1 MVKHTSQYVCV
12 FLISIY
18 CSLLDKIYG
27 GLAKIICTHALS
39 LSLVIP
45 LASHYWQQLLWNEQT
60 HQVNEK
66 EQDTAKRLY
75 PKLSDI
81 FNSSQEDI

>member
-1 MVKHTSQYVCV
+1 MIKRGLKMVKHTSQYVCV

-45 LASHYWQQLLWNEQT
+45 LASHY
-60 HQVNEK
+60 
-66 EQDTAKRLY
+66 
-75 PKLSDI
+75 
-81 FNSSQEDI
+81 